1 MSNALFPVA
10 VYTPRALAVRPN
22 DAVVVR
28 PNDAVVVRPND
39 LALAVSY
46 DSLSLGD
53 HDSLDGPAAR
63 ARTSPVAVAAGA
75 CAALGFLH
83 GAGFLAGVVLGH
95 VALRLIKR
103 SRVNLRGRRLARAAL
118 LVSWTP
124 IVLVAAVFVLMFLI
138 GLHTTL
144 NGG

>member
-10 VYTPRALAVRPN
+10 VYTPRALAVRSN
-22 DAVVVR
+22 DFTLADR
-28 PNDAVVVRPND
+28 PSD
-39 LALAVSY
+39 LALAVRS
-46 DSLSLGD
+46 DNLLLDD
-53 HDSLDGPAAR
+53 HDFLDGPTAR
-63 ARTSPVAVAAGA
+63 ARTSPLAVAAAA

-103 SRVNLRGRRLARAAL
+103 SKGRLRGRRLARAAL

-124 IVLVAAVFVLMFLI
+124 IILVAAIFVLMFLI
-138 GLHTTL
+138 GLQTTL